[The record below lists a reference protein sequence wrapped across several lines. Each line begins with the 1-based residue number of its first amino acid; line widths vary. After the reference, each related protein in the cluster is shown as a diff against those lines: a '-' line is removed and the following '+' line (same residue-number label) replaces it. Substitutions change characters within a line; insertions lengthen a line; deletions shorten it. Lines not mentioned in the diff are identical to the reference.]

1 MKSERTASKKPE
13 ESIHS
18 QKEPPTISNIY
29 EMISQQENAID
40 HLLGKYVKSGL
51 NTKETSLRHAKE

>member
-40 HLLGKYVKSGL
+40 HLLGKYVKSG
-51 NTKETSLRHAKE
+51 